1 MSSPTAERIDP
12 IAEAAGEPRV
22 EVALHAKTRASSDAE
37 TRSEL
42 VAFRRMHGLG
52 NDYVFLAESDAAR
65 FDRRT
70 LAIGLS
76 DRHFGVGGDGVI
88 TVEPLEGD
96 DAALRMRMWNADGSE
111 SGMCGNGLRCAVRFA
126 MTGGLGERIAESL
139 RDTLRAGKPIRVRI
153 GRGIVAA
160 RPFESP
166 EGAFEVEID
175 LGVPTLA
182 AGEIPVVIEGVDAG
196 ALVLGL
202 APNRLEACRAAIDL
216 PREQA
221 SGGSLAD
228 LVAWSCVSMGN
239 PHLVLEF
246 ASVEAVERFDLAR
259 LGPAFEHAGA
269 FPQRINVHAVAAIDP
284 QRFRM
289 RTWERGSGITM
300 ACGSGACASFVAL
313 RDRGSLGD
321 HAIGELPGGRL
332 RLAVTPEGSI
342 LMRGEA
348 FESCRGT
355 VAPKAILDRLE
366 LRGAEH
372 DR

>member
-1 MSSPTAERIDP
+1 MPLP
-12 IAEAAGEPRV
+12 PAG
-22 EVALHAKTRASSDAE
+22 
-37 TRSEL
+37 RSEL
-42 VAFRRMHGLG
+42 IAETTGNASVEFEVLSATPAPNRVAATPDTIAFRRMHGLG
-52 NDYVFLAESDAAR
+52 NDYVYLAESDAAK

-126 MTGGLGERIAESL
+126 MTGGLGERVAASL
-139 RDTLRAGKPIRVRI
+139 RDTLRVGEPIRVRI

-182 AGEIPVVIEGVDAG
+182 AGEIPVEIEGVDAD
-196 ALVLGL
+196 APVLGL
-202 APNRLEACRAAIDL
+202 APSRLEACGAAIDL

-221 SGGSLAD
+221 SGGSLAE
-228 LVAWSCVSMGN
+228 LRAWSCVSMGN

-246 ASVEAVERFDLAR
+246 ASVEAVEAFDLAR
-259 LGPAFEHAGA
+259 LGPAFEHAAA

-284 QRFRM
+284 HRFRM
-289 RTWERGSGITM
+289 RTWERGSGITL

-321 HAIGELPGGRL
+321 HAIGELPGGPL
-332 RLAVTPEGSI
+332 RLAATPAGSI

-355 VAPKAILDRLE
+355 VTPKAILDRLD
-366 LRGAEH
+366 LRSAEH